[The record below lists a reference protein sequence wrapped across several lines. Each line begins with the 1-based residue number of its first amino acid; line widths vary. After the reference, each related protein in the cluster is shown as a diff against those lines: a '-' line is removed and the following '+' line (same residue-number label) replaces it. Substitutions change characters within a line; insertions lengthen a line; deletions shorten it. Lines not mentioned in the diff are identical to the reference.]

1 MGNCY
6 NEPRSSDPSCGAGRP
21 MTEEEIR
28 IRAMIEKNAK
38 DAECCS
44 KTAAPKKPMDDYAER
59 IERQTTQ
66 SLELA
71 SLIRSKLIGPE
82 IQATDSN
89 GGYSCNGG
97 YLDRLR
103 VASLAGG
110 ELVDML
116 QSIMELI

>member
-1 MGNCY
+1 MDYCGNI
-6 NEPRSSDPSCGAGRP
+6 PSNMADGCGKRL

-28 IRAMIEKNAK
+28 IQKMAFENAK
-38 DAECCS
+38 KATCG
-44 KTAAPKKPMDDYAER
+44 AQRAVPQKPMDDYAER
-59 IERQTTQ
+59 IERQTAQ

-82 IQATDSN
+82 IQATEPN

-110 ELVDML
+110 ELLDML